1 MNESSYPGARR
12 GVWAIA
18 LVAAVAA
25 TLSACSGVGGVADEQ
40 VYQTADGVV
49 VVDTYTVVATVTA
62 IDAAKRTVKLTDA
75 DGKSST
81 FKATKDI
88 DLSGF
93 TVGET
98 IGVQVSEETALSIR
112 RDGTP
117 ADAAAEVDLAA
128 ARGERGT
135 VAFTSAAVEVSG
147 VVLAIDAPH
156 RKVTFRL
163 ADASQKTVKAHKG
176 VDLSGLAV
184 GDTVIVGYAE
194 QVIIAAGNPPS

>member
-1 MNESSYPGARR
+1 MNESSYRLSRR
-12 GVWAIA
+12 GVWAMA

-25 TLSACSGVGGVADEQ
+25 TLAACTGVEGVADEQ
-40 VYQTADGVV
+40 VYQTADGVLI
-49 VVDTYTVVATVTA
+49 VDTYTVVATVTA
-62 IDAAKRTVKLTDA
+62 VDAAKRTVKLTDP

-81 FKATKDI
+81 LKASKDV
-88 DLSGF
+88 DLGGF

-98 IGVQVSEETALSIR
+98 IGVQVSEETALSVR

-117 ADAAAEVDLAA
+117 ADVAAEVDVAA

-135 VAFTSAAVEVSG
+135 VGFTAAAVEVSA
-147 VVLAIDAPH
+147 VVVAVDAPH

-163 ADASQKTVKAHKG
+163 ADGSQKTVKAHKG
-176 VDLSGLAV
+176 VDLSGLAA

-194 QVIIAAGNPPS
+194 QVVIAAGNP

>member
-1 MNESSYPGARR
+1 MSESSYPRARR

-18 LVAAVAA
+18 LVAAAAA
-25 TLSACSGVGGVADEQ
+25 TLSACSGVEGVADEQ
-40 VYQTADGVV
+40 VYQTADGVL

-81 FKATKDI
+81 LKASKDV
-88 DLSGF
+88 DLGGF

-163 ADASQKTVKAHKG
+163 ADGSQKTVKAHKG

-194 QVIIAAGNPPS
+194 QVVIATAQP

>member
-1 MNESSYPGARR
+1 
-12 GVWAIA
+12 V
-18 LVAAVAA
+18 L
-25 TLSACSGVGGVADEQ
+25 
-40 VYQTADGVV
+40 

-62 IDAAKRTVKLTDA
+62 VDAAKRTVKLTDP

-81 FKATKDI
+81 LKASKDV
-88 DLSGF
+88 DLGGF

-117 ADAAAEVDLAA
+117 AAAAAEVDLAA

-135 VAFTSAAVEVSG
+135 IAFTSAAVEVSG

-163 ADASQKTVKAHKG
+163 ADGSQKTVKAHKG

-194 QVIIAAGNPPS
+194 QVVIAAGNPPS

>member
-1 MNESSYPGARR
+1 MDESSYRRSRR

-25 TLSACSGVGGVADEQ
+25 TLSACSGVEGVADER
-40 VYQTADGVV
+40 VYQTADGVL
-49 VVDTYTVVATVTA
+49 VVDTYAVVATVTA
-62 IDAAKRTVKLTDA
+62 VDAAKRTVKLTDA
-75 DGKSST
+75 NGKSST
-81 FKATKDI
+81 LKASKDV
-88 DLSGF
+88 DLGAF

-98 IGVQVSEETALSIR
+98 IGVQVSEETALSVR

-128 ARGERGT
+128 GRGERGT

-163 ADASQKTVKAHKG
+163 ADGSQKIVKAHKG

-194 QVIIAAGNPPS
+194 QVVIAAGKP

>member
-1 MNESSYPGARR
+1 MNESSYPRARR

-18 LVAAVAA
+18 LATAVAA
-25 TLSACSGVGGVADEQ
+25 TLSACSGVEGVADEQ
-40 VYQTADGVV
+40 VYQTADGVL

-62 IDAAKRTVKLTDA
+62 VDAAKRTVKLTDA

-81 FKATKDI
+81 LKASKDV
-88 DLSGF
+88 DLGGF
-93 TVGET
+93 AVGET

-117 ADAAAEVDLAA
+117 AAAAAEVDLAA
-128 ARGERGT
+128 ARGERGA

-156 RKVTFRL
+156 RKVTFGL
-163 ADASQKTVKAHKG
+163 ADGSQKIVKAHKG

-194 QVIIAAGNPPS
+194 QVVIATTQP

>member
-1 MNESSYPGARR
+1 
-12 GVWAIA
+12 VWAIA

-25 TLSACSGVGGVADEQ
+25 TLSACSGVEGVADEQ
-40 VYQTADGVV
+40 VYQTADGVL

-62 IDAAKRTVKLTDA
+62 VDAAKRTVKLTDP

-81 FKATKDI
+81 LKASKDV
-88 DLSGF
+88 DLGGF

-117 ADAAAEVDLAA
+117 AAAAAEVDLAA

-135 VAFTSAAVEVSG
+135 IAFTSAAVEVSG

-163 ADASQKTVKAHKG
+163 ADGSQKTVKAHKG

-194 QVIIAAGNPPS
+194 QVVIAAGNPPS